1 MISADMG
8 LTFLEEEGKK
18 KAGQENVGRRRDV
31 EEIES
36 RDSQVRISIGVISVG
51 SFAQRL
57 GKPLGAVIVI
67 LAVEDLAGR
76 LLQVDRRMPSGV
88 KAAQADGPMVGRVIL
103 HTKS

>member
-8 LTFLEEEGKK
+8 LAFLEEEGKK
-18 KAGQENVGRRRDV
+18 KASQKNVGRRRDV
-31 EEIES
+31 GEIES

-57 GKPLGAVIVI
+57 GKALGAVIVV
-67 LAVEDLAGR
+67 LTMKHLAGR

-88 KAAQADGPMVGRVIL
+88 KAAQRDRPVVGRIIL
-103 HTKS
+103 H